1 MCSLSLDK
9 KSQLRSKYTGSAK
22 VTSFIA
28 DLEPV
33 EVRKSQQE
41 PLMGLSAEQP
51 QLSVRQTQS
60 AVVRQKIMTEVRGS
74 AWSKQLRKSSW
85 TTENTEQGVPVSR
98 KHEESELQLLYFLTG
113 FCKLNGWGFF
123 QIVKIYMKT
132 YCLEG
137 TSFFNSSDSLEH
149 FKKHRRKSSSLA

>member
-1 MCSLSLDK
+1 MCSLFLDK

-41 PLMGLSAEQP
+41 PLMGLSAEQA
-51 QLSVRQTQS
+51 QLAVRQTQS

-74 AWSKQLRKSSW
+74 AWSKQLRKSS
-85 TTENTEQGVPVSR
+85 
-98 KHEESELQLLYFLTG
+98 
-113 FCKLNGWGFF
+113 
-123 QIVKIYMKT
+123 
-132 YCLEG
+132 
-137 TSFFNSSDSLEH
+137 
-149 FKKHRRKSSSLA
+149 